1 MAFSATINLGTV
13 GTDVITYGV
22 SLEQC
27 TGEGI
32 GCQAITGADYS
43 NVSTTSFPVTITT
56 LLDTTT
62 HIQVTART
70 PCSTSQNIAITGIP

>member
-32 GCQAITGADYS
+32 GCQAKHSYNRYTVNHTNSYFLAMEINS
-43 NVSTTSFPVTITT
+43 KF
-56 LLDTTT
+56 
-62 HIQVTART
+62 
-70 PCSTSQNIAITGIP
+70 